1 MNVAR
6 HVARAAM
13 NFGDKVAAYDGP
25 RTISFRQLEERS
37 NRLANALAA
46 LGVAFQ
52 DRVAIVLPNS
62 IEWLESEFGV
72 AKIGAITVPLG
83 PRLHES
89 ELARMITAADPA
101 AVITD
106 LEILERLR
114 PHLASTDIRFV
125 VVGGAGQRPGCVD
138 YEATL
143 AAGSA
148 NPICVDVDEY
158 EHGRVLRFTSGST
171 GQPKGVF
178 LTHRNWMGI
187 SHSMLLDRC
196 YLNDSDI
203 VLNCG
208 GYSHAG
214 GLWIVPAILRGAAL
228 QIQDKF
234 DAELLVRHVEEGRA
248 TVIQLAP
255 TVLRRIL
262 DVPDIAK
269 RDLSGLRILTYSGSP
284 IDSATLADALAVLGN
299 RLVQSYGSNEAA
311 AVTVMSPRDHA
322 RFVGYSGWQQPL
334 GRETTLAEVM
344 VADPEGKRLPIGEIG
359 ELAIRGPMVFRRYWR
374 EPELTEKA
382 FRNGWYYT
390 GDLVMRDHSGLLYMS
405 GRSKD
410 IIITGGYNVVPREVE
425 RVLES
430 HPAVL
435 ETAVVGVPHREW
447 GEQITAFVALKPGQN
462 VSESAL
468 IEFCRDQMTH
478 YKKPKHI
485 RFLERLPLSSNGKID
500 RAKLKQL

>member
-1 MNVAR
+1 M
-6 HVARAAM
+6 
-13 NFGDKVAAYDGP
+13 
-25 RTISFRQLEERS
+25 
-37 NRLANALAA
+37 
-46 LGVAFQ
+46 
-52 DRVAIVLPNS
+52 
-62 IEWLESEFGV
+62 
-72 AKIGAITVPLG
+72 
-83 PRLHES
+83 
-89 ELARMITAADPA
+89 
-101 AVITD
+101 
-106 LEILERLR
+106 
-114 PHLASTDIRFV
+114 
-125 VVGGAGQRPGCVD
+125 
-138 YEATL
+138 
-143 AAGSA
+143 
-148 NPICVDVDEY
+148 
-158 EHGRVLRFTSGST
+158 
-171 GQPKGVF
+171 
-178 LTHRNWMGI
+178 
-187 SHSMLLDRC
+187 
-196 YLNDSDI
+196 
-203 VLNCG
+203 
-208 GYSHAG
+208 
-214 GLWIVPAILRGAAL
+214 
-228 QIQDKF
+228 
-234 DAELLVRHVEEGRA
+234 
-248 TVIQLAP
+248 
-255 TVLRRIL
+255 LRRIL

-478 YKKPKHI
+478 YKKPKQI